1 MGGDV
6 LEKRAGIRSI
16 DAARPR
22 LFLLSGFRLER
33 GDVAVDP
40 PLSSK
45 RLVAYL
51 AVNGGGSRAVVAGRL
66 WSDVSE
72 DRAHASLRTAIWRV
86 RRTIADVL
94 EIKSEHLSLA
104 RSVIVDVRA
113 LEDRAQALRRCSTHL
128 SEDNLDLAGLIG
140 GELLP
145 GWCDDWV
152 LFERE
157 RVRQL
162 QFHAL
167 ESLSRRLVEQ
177 GRHGEA
183 LETAL
188 HAVRLE
194 PLRESGHGCV
204 LAAHLAEGNVAE
216 AVRHYATVRRL
227 FSAELGL
234 APTTALTDL
243 LATKVPIPRLAEL
256 VTQAMITTG
265 YVTCR

>member
-1 MGGDV
+1 M
-6 LEKRAGIRSI
+6 
-16 DAARPR
+16 
-22 LFLLSGFRLER
+22 
-33 GDVAVDP
+33 DP

-45 RLVAYL
+45 RLLAYL

-66 WSDVSE
+66 WADVSE
-72 DRAHASLRTAIWRV
+72 DRAHGSLRTAIWRL
-86 RRTIADVL
+86 RRAIADVL
-94 EIKSEHLSLA
+94 EIESEHLSLA
-104 RSVIVDVRA
+104 RAVLVDVRV
-113 LEDRAQALRRCSTHL
+113 LEDRARALLRRTAYL

-167 ESLSRRLVEQ
+167 ESLSRWLLER

-183 LETAL
+183 LESAL

-194 PLRESGHGCV
+194 PLRESGHACV
-204 LAAHLAEGNVAE
+204 LAVHLAEGNVAE
-216 AVRHYATVRRL
+216 AVRHYVTVRRL

-234 APTTALTDL
+234 APTPALTDL
-243 LATKVPIPRLAEL
+243 LATRVSAQRLTEL
-256 VTQAMITTG
+256 VTQACLPRGRDVFRT
-265 YVTCR
+265 RAR